1 MSDLRLILTLL
12 GFAVGVAFVYALFT
26 LGLAW
31 VIKGEM
37 DDETDLFISAWFSGG
52 ILFIVLAVVCA
63 KLIGL
68 L

>member
-1 MSDLRLILTLL
+1 MSDLRIILTLL
-12 GFAVGVAFVYALFT
+12 GLAVGVAFVYALFT

-52 ILFIVLAVVCA
+52 MLFIVLAVVYA
-63 KLIGL
+63 LQIGL